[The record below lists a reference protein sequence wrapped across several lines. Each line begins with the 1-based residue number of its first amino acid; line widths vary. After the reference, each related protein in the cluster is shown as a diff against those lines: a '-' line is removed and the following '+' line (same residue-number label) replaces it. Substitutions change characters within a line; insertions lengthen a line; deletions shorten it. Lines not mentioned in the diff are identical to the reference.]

1 MNVHQTF
8 TSEQR
13 YCHSQNVLPCQP
25 LTANS
30 ITCQHRTKS
39 WGASPTLISHHAG
52 NWQHCPAGAQTLA
65 KCSLK
70 SPIDRILSV
79 VLLGDEPGWSVA
91 EAVPTGDNSGPNR
104 CKCLT
109 DRNGSESVSRTGSHT
124 PGQRMNRSSSL
135 VPPLATKWSQHCE
148 NITRRVRLTFGSD

>member
-8 TSEQR
+8 TSEQS
-13 YCHSQNVLPCQP
+13 YCLSQNVFPCPP

-39 WGASPTLISHHAG
+39 WGASPTLMSHHAG
-52 NWQHCPAGAQTLA
+52 NWHHCPVGAQTLA

-91 EAVPTGDNSGPNR
+91 EAVPTAPPDPPIFVCRPHFPWKEEAHQAPHPPPSFPWCFFQPQAVPGKGASNFLSKPANTEVPNAR
-104 CKCLT
+104 
-109 DRNGSESVSRTGSHT
+109 G
-124 PGQRMNRSSSL
+124 
-135 VPPLATKWSQHCE
+135 
-148 NITRRVRLTFGSD
+148 